1 MACPPPPRA
10 AVSMSGCT
18 SEKLLGVTFVLLE
31 RASESKFSKRCRAS
45 ASPAGYWA
53 RILLNCFSAPTQSPA
68 RSKSSAAFRE
78 VANSSFGGTTDG
90 VATGVGVAVGVGL
103 GGVLGVVITF
113 SVVLTVG
120 LGVGRGVIGTGVGVV
135 RRGVTTGVGTAVG
148 VGVT

>member
-1 MACPPPPRA
+1 
-10 AVSMSGCT
+10 MSGCT
-18 SEKLLGVTFVLLE
+18 IEKLLGVTFVLLE
-31 RASESKFSKRCRAS
+31 RTSESKFSKRCRAS
-45 ASPAGYWA
+45 PSPAGYWA

-90 VATGVGVAVGVGL
+90 VATGVGIGVGVGVCGGVGVGVTVGVGVGL
-103 GGVLGVVITF
+103 
-113 SVVLTVG
+113 TVEV
-120 LGVGRGVIGTGVGVV
+120 GVGRGVIGAGVGVV

>member
-1 MACPPPPRA
+1 MACTAPPRA

-18 SEKLLGVTFVLLE
+18 IEKLLGVTFVLLE
-31 RASESKFSKRCRAS
+31 RTSESKFSKRCRAS

-78 VANSSFGGTTDG
+78 VANSSFSGTTDG
-90 VATGVGVAVGVGL
+90 VATGVGIGVGVGADGGVGVGVGL
-103 GGVLGVVITF
+103 AVAV
-113 SVVLTVG
+113 
-120 LGVGRGVIGTGVGVV
+120 GVGRGVIGTGVGVV